1 MTSTVPSPV
10 RGATEVST
18 NTAASAASEVSE
30 VSDAD
35 LNDLRETVRSVCADA
50 GGTAAVRRL
59 PEHSPGIDA
68 GLWDTLGRQVGLAS
82 LGLPEAAGGIGG
94 LAEIAVVCEELGR
107 TLTPVPLLSS
117 TVLAG
122 QVLASCGTADEALA
136 ELAEGAVHA
145 LAVAAPDG
153 TWRPDAVPVAVTW
166 RGGVPLLDGTAPFVL
181 DGADAE
187 GLVVAA
193 VGTDGVDLFL
203 TGPGEP
209 GVTVRRVPT
218 LDLSRGQAVVSF
230 SGVRARAL
238 TAGGEG
244 ADLVSRA
251 LDLGLVALAAE
262 QLGGAQ
268 AALDMTVAHVRDR
281 TQFGRSLGSFQA
293 VKHTC
298 AEMLLQVEAARS
310 AVVRAVRAAE
320 SPEAL
325 AEAAAV
331 AQAWCGEAFVFVA
344 GECVQ
349 LHGGMGFTW
358 EHDAHLY
365 FRRAQ
370 SDAVL
375 LGGAAHHRERL
386 AGLLGW

>member
-1 MTSTVPSPV
+1 MTTTTVTDGTALSD
-10 RGATEVST
+10 TEL
-18 NTAASAASEVSE
+18 E
-30 VSDAD
+30 
-35 LNDLRETVRSVCADA
+35 DLRETVRSVCADA

-59 PEHSPGIDA
+59 SEDAPGIDA
-68 GLWDTLGRQVGLAS
+68 GLWDVLGRQVGLAA
-82 LGLPEAAGGIGG
+82 LGLPESAGGIGG
-94 LAEIAVVCEELGR
+94 LAGIAAVCEELGR
-107 TLTPVPLLSS
+107 SLAPVPLLSS

-122 QVLASCGTADEALA
+122 QVLAGCGTADKALA
-136 ELAEGAVHA
+136 ELAEGTVHA

-153 TWRPDAVPVAVTW
+153 TWRADAVPVAVSW
-166 RGGVPLLDGTAPFVL
+166 QGSVPLLDGTAPFVM

-187 GLVVAA
+187 ALVVAA
-193 VGTDGVDLFL
+193 AGADGVDLFL
-203 TGPGEP
+203 VDPREP

-218 LDLSRGQAVVSF
+218 LDLSRGQAVVAF
-230 SGVRARAL
+230 SGCRARAL

-244 ADLVSRA
+244 ADVVSRA
-251 LDLGLVALAAE
+251 LDVALVALAAE

-281 TQFGRSLGSFQA
+281 TQFGRAIGSFQA
-293 VKHTC
+293 VKHAC
-298 AEMLLQVEAARS
+298 ADMLLQVEAARS
-310 AVVRAVRAAE
+310 AVVRAVR
-320 SPEAL
+320 SDGTPEAL

-331 AQAWCGEAFVFVA
+331 AQAWCGEAFVAVTA
-344 GECVQ
+344 QCVQ

>member
-1 MTSTVPSPV
+1 MTSTVTD
-10 RGATEVST
+10 GAALSDTEL
-18 NTAASAASEVSE
+18 
-30 VSDAD
+30 D
-35 LNDLRETVRSVCADA
+35 DLRETVRSVCADA
-50 GGTAAVRRL
+50 GGTAAVRRM
-59 PEHSPGIDA
+59 PEHSPGVDA
-68 GLWDTLGRQVGLAS
+68 ELWDTLGRQVGLAA
-82 LGLPEAAGGIGG
+82 LGLPEQAGGIGG
-94 LAEIAVVCEELGR
+94 IAEIAVVCEELGR
-107 TLTPVPLLSS
+107 TLAPVPLLSS
-117 TVLAG
+117 TVLTG
-122 QVLASCGTADEALA
+122 QVLAGCGTADRALA
-136 ELAEGAVHA
+136 ELAEGTVHA

-153 TWRPDAVPVAVTW
+153 AWRSDAVPVAVSW
-166 RGGVPLLDGTAPFVL
+166 QGSVPLLDGTAPFVL

-187 GLVVAA
+187 TLVVAA
-193 VGTDGVDLFL
+193 AGADGVDLYL
-203 TGPGEP
+203 VDPREP
-209 GVTVRRVPT
+209 EVAVRRVPT
-218 LDLSRGQAVVSF
+218 LDLSRGQAVVTF
-230 SGVRARAL
+230 SGARARAL

-244 ADLVSRA
+244 ADVVSRA
-251 LDLGLVALAAE
+251 LDVALVALAAE

-281 TQFGRSLGSFQA
+281 TQFGRAIGGFQA

-298 AEMLLQVEAARS
+298 ADMLLQVEAARS
-310 AVVRAVRAAE
+310 AVVRAVRAAG

-331 AQAWCGEAFVFVA
+331 AQAWCGEAFVSVA
-344 GECVQ
+344 AECVQ